1 MTIEAV
7 LFDFSGTLFRLEPDE
22 TWTTDLVSDAGEP
35 FDAHRSAELLHH
47 LTHPT
52 QTLEFD
58 AREQY
63 AWDHRD
69 LDPALHEQAYR
80 EVLRQSGVAG
90 PQASRLYSR
99 LVDPL
104 AWTPYPDTGAVLK
117 LLDSQRIPAAV
128 VSNIPFDLRPAF
140 VEHGWDRYVAAFALS
155 FEIGSMKPDRAIFD
169 WTFERLAVAPES
181 VLMVGDSPE
190 NDGVATTFGCRFAL
204 VPAVPTGERRDALAS
219 ALRAHG
225 LG

>member
-7 LFDFSGTLFRLEPDE
+7 LFDFSGTLYRLEPDE
-22 TWTTDLVSDAGEP
+22 TWTEDLVSDSGEP
-35 FDAHRSAELLHH
+35 FPPQQSAELLRH

-52 QTLEFD
+52 QTLRFD
-58 AREQY
+58 ARAQY

-80 EVLRQSGVAG
+80 EVLRQSGVTG
-90 PQASRLYSR
+90 PQAGRLYSR

-117 LLDSQRIPAAV
+117 HLDTQRIPAVV
-128 VSNIPFDLRPAF
+128 VSNIAFDLRPALTA
-140 VEHGWDRYVAAFALS
+140 HGWERYIAAFALS
-155 FEIGSMKPDRAIFD
+155 FEIGSMKPDRGIFD
-169 WTFERLAVAPES
+169 WTFDRLGVAPES

-190 NDGVATTFGCRFAL
+190 NDGVATEFGCKFAL
-204 VPAVPTGERRDALAS
+204 VDPLPTGERRDALTQ

-225 LG
+225 VG

>member
-22 TWTTDLVSDAGEP
+22 TWTADLVSDIGEP
-35 FDAHRSAELLHH
+35 FDAARAAELLHH

-52 QTLEFD
+52 QTLVFD

-69 LDPALHEQAYR
+69 LAPELHEEAYR

-90 PQASRLYSR
+90 PQAGRLYSR

-117 LLDSQRIPAAV
+117 RLDSHRIPAAV
-128 VSNIPFDLRPAF
+128 VSNIAFDLRPAF
-140 VEHGWDRYVAAFALS
+140 AAHDWDRYVAAFALS
-155 FEIGSMKPDRAIFD
+155 FEIGSMKPDRGIFD
-169 WTFERLAVAPES
+169 WTFEQLGVSPER

-204 VPAVPTGERRDALAS
+204 VEPSPTGERRDALAT
-219 ALRAHG
+219 ALREHG
-225 LG
+225 VG